1 MKFEEIIGDEKIELN
16 FFEAREIA
24 KKIQVMGVYT
34 DNIGDH
40 TRYDI
45 EILAYSGYNKFG
57 RYCILGLEVGNSI
70 LSELEDNFFDSM
82 GVKITLLQLIA
93 SKSLEVE
100 KIEY

>member
-34 DNIGDH
+34 DNIGDY

-45 EILAYSGYNKFG
+45 EILAYSEYNNFG
-57 RYCILGLEVGNSI
+57 RYCILGLEVDSI
-70 LSELEDNFFDSM
+70 LGELEDNFFDNK

-100 KIEY
+100 KIE